1 MGLFA
6 KSGISKEKFTLW
18 EYLFKGLVVVG
29 FIFGF
34 IALIVAVVVQ
44 NKLESFSNNVIT
56 TQETS
61 TVESVPYYRPDNNQ
75 QVIKTCRHL
84 HPQTSPSGVYTIK
97 PTATSV
103 PFPTYCEMTDA
114 GGGWTLVA
122 SIHENNIWGKCR
134 VGDKWS
140 SEQGIQTYYDPNILG
155 NWENNNVFGS
165 VGTVTSQDYK
175 NPAYMDMQA
184 SDVMIWHV
192 ANETPLQN
200 ISNKA
205 RFKYYTDS
213 HFLRRYGNT
222 LKSMFNNRIP
232 IKKPITSL
240 TPFIKRINATSVNT
254 TSLLTGWYNYTYDRR
269 GRYHY
274 RIQDGGR
281 DMYDS
286 GNMVYYGQNGGPM
299 TRMTYNKDYFSF
311 SDETEITSSAT
322 YPFLALAWIGNT
334 RRNLKSFEF
343 KVISNYG
350 ADGGGHFITYNTTT
364 VNSPSGYTAKYT
376 AFHVF
381 GAGSDQAFVKFI
393 STLDTESTGK
403 HVSPL
408 LC

>member
-1 MGLFA
+1 MDLFA
-6 KSGISKEKFTLW
+6 KAGISKGKFTLW
-18 EYLFKGLVVVG
+18 EYFFKGLVVVG

-44 NKLESFSNNVIT
+44 NKLESSSNNVISI
-56 TQETS
+56 QQTS
-61 TVESVPYYRPDNNQ
+61 TVETVPYYRPDNNQ
-75 QVIKTCRHL
+75 RVIKTCRHL
-84 HPQTSPSGVYTIK
+84 NTQTSPSGVYTIK

-103 PFPTYCEMTDA
+103 PFPAYCEMIDA

-122 SIHENNIWGKCR
+122 SIHENNIYGKCK

-165 VGTVTSQDYK
+165 VGSITSQDYK

-232 IKKPITSL
+232 I
-240 TPFIKRINATSVNT
+240 
-254 TSLLTGWYNYTYDRR
+254 
-269 GRYHY
+269 
-274 RIQDGGR
+274 
-281 DMYDS
+281 
-286 GNMVYYGQNGGPM
+286 
-299 TRMTYNKDYFSF
+299 
-311 SDETEITSSAT
+311 
-322 YPFLALAWIGNT
+322 
-334 RRNLKSFEF
+334 
-343 KVISNYG
+343 
-350 ADGGGHFITYNTTT
+350 
-364 VNSPSGYTAKYT
+364 
-376 AFHVF
+376 
-381 GAGSDQAFVKFI
+381 
-393 STLDTESTGK
+393 
-403 HVSPL
+403 
-408 LC
+408 